1 MTEDPRVDAYIAKR
15 ADFARPILARIR
27 AAVHAAC
34 PEAVETIK
42 WSAPF
47 FTYRGQ
53 ILCMMA
59 AFKAHAGFGFWRGE
73 AVTGTKPV
81 EEGMGQMGKLTTPA
95 DLPAPE
101 VLDGW
106 IRKAMALID
115 AELSGA
121 APKQVRPLK
130 HPKPPAEP
138 PEDLAAALAENVAA
152 RGFFDSL
159 PPGQQREY
167 VDWITDAKRA
177 ETRQKRVADAVTWM
191 SEGKRRNWKYEAC

>member
-1 MTEDPRVDAYIAKR
+1 MTEDPRVDAYVAKQ
-15 ADFARPILARIR
+15 AAFAQPILARIR

-81 EEGMGQMGKLTTPA
+81 EQGMGQMGKLTTLA
-95 DLPAPE
+95 DLPAPD

-106 IRKAMALID
+106 IRRAMALID

-121 APKQVRPLK
+121 APKQPRPLK
-130 HPKPPAEP
+130 HPKPPAAP
-138 PEDLAAALAENVAA
+138 PEDLSAALAENAAA

-191 SEGKRRNWKYEAC
+191 SEGKRRNWKYANC